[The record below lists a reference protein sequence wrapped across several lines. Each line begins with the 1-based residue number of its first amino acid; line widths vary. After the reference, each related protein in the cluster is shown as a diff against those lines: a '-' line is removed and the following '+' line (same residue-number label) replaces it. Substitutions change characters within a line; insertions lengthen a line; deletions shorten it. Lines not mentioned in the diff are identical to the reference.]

1 MIFAESNKVKEMSR
15 KLETFMEENIYP
27 NEKVYEE
34 QLEKQNNRWEDVP
47 PIIEELKKKAKKEGL
62 WNLFLPDEEYGAG
75 LTNLEYAPLCEIM
88 GRSPIAPETFNC
100 NAPDTGNMEL
110 LARYGSEEQKKE
122 WLDRKSIRLNSSH
135 VAISYAVFCLKKKK
149 RDP

>member
-1 MIFAESNKVKEMSR
+1 GIKMIFAESNKVKEMSR

-62 WNLFLPDEEYGAG
+62 WNLFLPDEEYVSG
-75 LTNLEYAPLCEIM
+75 LKNLKYAQLCKIM
-88 GRSPIAPETFNC
+88 ERSTIAHDTFNF
-100 NAPDTGNMEL
+100 NASYTGNME
-110 LARYGSEEQKKE
+110 
-122 WLDRKSIRLNSSH
+122 
-135 VAISYAVFCLKKKK
+135 
-149 RDP
+149 